1 MRLFEQNKHP
11 VVHFPKGDFIVDT
24 GSPVSFNY
32 LDIPEIEI
40 DGRKYPFSQIVAC
53 PKETAD
59 ALTGGDIAGFIGID
73 ILKKTGLTIDYEN
86 KTLDFS
92 CDTDENDS
100 ENAASLSFDYFMGTY
115 MVTSDVAAGR
125 RLKNAII
132 DTGAPVSYISARL
145 TNLFEPTGESY
156 EDFSP
161 EYGVL
166 RGEYR
171 KGTLELNTGS
181 GKRTRSVM
189 LGMMPQLIDMFGVF
203 DAILG
208 ISTLTD
214 KRIMFDFNN
223 RTIRVEL

>member
-1 MRLFEQNKHP
+1 MKLFLQNKHP
-11 VVHFPKGDFIVDT
+11 VVSFPEGDFLVDT
-24 GSPVSFNY
+24 GSPISFNY
-32 LDIPEIEI
+32 LDIPVIEI
-40 DGRKYPFSQIVAC
+40 DGRKHPFSQIVAC

-59 ALTGGDIAGFIGID
+59 ALTGGDIAGLIGMD

-92 CDTDENDS
+92 CGMDEIDP
-100 ENAASLSFDYFMGTY
+100 ENAASLSFDFFMGAY
-115 MVTSDVAAGR
+115 MVTSDVTAGR

-145 TNLFEPTGESY
+145 TSLFEPTGESY

-171 KGTLELNTGS
+171 KGTLELNTDS
-181 GKRTRSVM
+181 GKRSRSVK
-189 LGMMPQLIDMFGVF
+189 LGVMPQLLDMFGVF

-214 KRIMFDFNN
+214 KRIVFDFNN